1 MNILK
6 MDKEADAAI
15 KQMQANNR
23 KSTVWRKAF
32 RAADYVVSGIFGA
45 CLIYMSDTSMPAIL
59 ALVLEIAAMLSFAV
73 IASWRW
79 LSHEE
84 KNMVDKI
91 DACIMMIIS
100 ALLIIYIPF
109 HAKAMI

>member
-6 MDKEADAAI
+6 MDKVVSDAI
-15 KQMQANNR
+15 KQLQAGNK
-23 KSTVWRKAF
+23 KSTMWRKAF
-32 RAADYVVSGIFGA
+32 RVADYIISGIFGA
-45 CLIYMSDTSMPAIL
+45 CLIYASDPTMPAIL
-59 ALVLEIAAMLSFAV
+59 ALVLESIAMLCFAV

-79 LSHEE
+79 LSPEE

-91 DACIMMIIS
+91 DACIMMVIS

-109 HAKAMI
+109 HAKALI